1 MLASSLAESIDSLLI
16 IPVKNLLKSFSLRN
30 CQTWEIGAL
39 MTADSMAELELGILL
54 VIIADETGFR
64 YQRVRVGQRQFRGYR
79 D

>member
-1 MLASSLAESIDSLLI
+1 
-16 IPVKNLLKSFSLRN
+16 
-30 CQTWEIGAL
+30 

-54 VIIADETGFR
+54 VIIVDETGFR